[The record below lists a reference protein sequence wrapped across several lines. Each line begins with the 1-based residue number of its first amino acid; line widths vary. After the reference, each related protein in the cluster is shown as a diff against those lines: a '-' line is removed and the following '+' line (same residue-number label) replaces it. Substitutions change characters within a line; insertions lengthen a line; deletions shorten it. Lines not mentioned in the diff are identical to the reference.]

1 VRFGNEEKG
10 IVVRVVCVKEE
21 ENALFPTT
29 SFTLIIRISQQ
40 SVFIYNNKT
49 KDFTTSVK
57 CCLSLSL
64 SLSFSAA
71 AKNYHSKSAA
81 GLSPSSEDESSWNKS
96 LSRK

>member
-1 VRFGNEEKG
+1 MESSENW
-10 IVVRVVCVKEE
+10 RVVWEEE

-57 CCLSLSL
+57 CSL

>member
-1 VRFGNEEKG
+1 ML
-10 IVVRVVCVKEE
+10 CKEE
-21 ENALFPTT
+21 ENALFPTA
-29 SFTLIIRISQQ
+29 SFTLIIRMSQQ

-57 CCLSLSL
+57 CCLSL